1 MNITSSYKSNQL
13 LWLVL
18 KLLTVIICGYFI
30 FTNIVFNEELEFIDF
45 YKNLIDFSV
54 FSSKN
59 IIFILFFT
67 IINLFLEIKKWK
79 TLTKSVKNNSWFEAT
94 EQSLASLTFS
104 IITPNRIGEYGAKVL
119 YYPNNKR
126 KQIFLLNFAG
136 NFYQLAV
143 TIILGMIGLVFLYK
157 YASFS
162 IISTQNSVIIIIA
175 LISMVGIFYFLKEKY
190 SKIGDWLSKIIE
202 LLSFKNNKI
211 VILISLLRYLVFSH
225 QFYFLIYCFKLNIS
239 YFEAMTA
246 ISSVYL
252 IASCIPIL
260 SLFDVA
266 LKGSVAI
273 IVFSIFEIDSI
284 QILSITTLM
293 WLLNFVFPAII
304 GSYFVFQFNPE
315 KL

>member
-18 KLLTVIICGYFI
+18 KLLTVILCCYFI
-30 FTNIVFNEELEFIDF
+30 FTNIAFNEELKFIDF
-45 YKNLIDFSV
+45 YSKMMNFGV

-59 IIFILFFT
+59 IIFMLFFT
-67 IINLFLEIKKWK
+67 IINHFLEIKKWK

-119 YYPNNKR
+119 FYPNNKR
-126 KQIFLLNFAG
+126 KQILLLNFAG
-136 NFYQLAV
+136 NFYQLAI

-162 IISTQNSVIIIIA
+162 IISTQNSIIIIIA
-175 LISMVGIFYFLKEKY
+175 LISVVGIFYFLKENY

-260 SLFDVA
+260 SLFDVS

>member
-1 MNITSSYKSNQL
+1 

-162 IISTQNSVIIIIA
+162 IISTQNSIIIIIA

>member
-1 MNITSSYKSNQL
+1 VNITSSYKSNQL

-18 KLLTVIICGYFI
+18 KLLTVILCCYFI
-30 FTNIVFNEELEFIDF
+30 FTNIAFKEELKFIDF
-45 YKNLIDFSV
+45 YSKMMNFGV

-59 IIFILFFT
+59 IIFMLFFT
-67 IINLFLEIKKWK
+67 IINHFLEIKKWK

-119 YYPNNKR
+119 FYPNNKR
-126 KQIFLLNFAG
+126 KQILLLNFAG
-136 NFYQLAV
+136 NFYQLAI

-162 IISTQNSVIIIIA
+162 IISIQNSIIIIIA
-175 LISMVGIFYFLKEKY
+175 LISVIGIFYFLKENY

-260 SLFDVA
+260 SLFDVS

>member
-1 MNITSSYKSNQL
+1 VNITSSYKSNQL

-18 KLLTVIICGYFI
+18 KLLTVILCCYFI
-30 FTNIVFNEELEFIDF
+30 FTNIAFNEELKFIDF
-45 YKNLIDFSV
+45 YSKMMNFGV

-59 IIFILFFT
+59 IIFMLFFT
-67 IINLFLEIKKWK
+67 IINHFLEIKKWK

-119 YYPNNKR
+119 FYPNNKR
-126 KQIFLLNFAG
+126 KQILLLNFAG
-136 NFYQLAV
+136 NFYQLAI

-162 IISTQNSVIIIIA
+162 IISIQNSIIIIIA
-175 LISMVGIFYFLKEKY
+175 LISVVGIFYFLKENY

-211 VILISLLRYLVFSH
+211 MILISLLRYLVFSH

-260 SLFDVA
+260 SLFDVS

>member
-18 KLLTVIICGYFI
+18 KLLTVILCCYFI
-30 FTNIVFNEELEFIDF
+30 FTNIAFNEELKFIDF
-45 YKNLIDFSV
+45 YTKMINFGV

-59 IIFILFFT
+59 IIFMLFFT
-67 IINLFLEIKKWK
+67 IINHFLEIKKWK
-79 TLTKSVKNNSWFEAT
+79 TLTKSVKKNSWFEAT

-126 KQIFLLNFAG
+126 KQILLLNFAG
-136 NFYQLAV
+136 NFYQLAI
-143 TIILGMIGLVFLYK
+143 TIILGMISLVYLCK

-162 IISTQNSVIIIIA
+162 IVSSQISIIIIIA
-175 LISMVGIFYFLKEKY
+175 LPVVAAIFYSLKEKY
-190 SKIGDWLSKIIE
+190 STINDWFSKIIE
-202 LLSFKNNKI
+202 LLSVKNNKI

-225 QFYFLIYCFKLNIS
+225 QFYFLIQCFKLNIS
-239 YFEAMTA
+239 YLEAMTA

-252 IASCIPIL
+252 IASFIPIL

-273 IVFSIFEIDSI
+273 IVFSIFGIDSI

-293 WLLNFVFPAII
+293 WLLNFAFPAIV
-304 GSYFVFQFNPE
+304 GSYFIFQFNPE

>member
-1 MNITSSYKSNQL
+1 MLQYLN
-13 LWLVL
+13 
-18 KLLTVIICGYFI
+18 
-30 FTNIVFNEELEFIDF
+30 
-45 YKNLIDFSV
+45 
-54 FSSKN
+54 
-59 IIFILFFT
+59 
-67 IINLFLEIKKWK
+67 
-79 TLTKSVKNNSWFEAT
+79 
-94 EQSLASLTFS
+94 
-104 IITPNRIGEYGAKVL
+104 
-119 YYPNNKR
+119 
-126 KQIFLLNFAG
+126 IFLFQF
-136 NFYQLAV
+136 FY
-143 TIILGMIGLVFLYK
+143 
-157 YASFS
+157 S
-162 IISTQNSVIIIIA
+162 
-175 LISMVGIFYFLKEKY
+175 LKEKY
-190 SKIGDWLSKIIE
+190 STINDWFSKIIE
-202 LLSFKNNKI
+202 LLSVKNNKI

-260 SLFDVA
+260 SLFDVS

-304 GSYFVFQFNPE
+304 GSYFVFQINPE

>member
-18 KLLTVIICGYFI
+18 KLLTVILCCYFI
-30 FTNIVFNEELEFIDF
+30 FTNIAFNEELKFIDF
-45 YKNLIDFSV
+45 YTKMINFGV

-59 IIFILFFT
+59 IIFMLFFT
-67 IINLFLEIKKWK
+67 IINHFLEIKKWK

-104 IITPNRIGEYGAKVL
+104 IITPNRIGEYGTKVL

-126 KQIFLLNFAG
+126 KQILLLNFAG
-136 NFYQLAV
+136 NFYQLAI
-143 TIILGMIGLVFLYK
+143 TIILGMISLVYLCK

-162 IISTQNSVIIIIA
+162 IVSSQISIIIIIA
-175 LISMVGIFYFLKEKY
+175 LPVVAAIFFSLKEKY
-190 SKIGDWLSKIIE
+190 STINDWFSKIIE
-202 LLSFKNNKI
+202 LLSVKNNKI

-225 QFYFLIYCFKLNIS
+225 QFYFLIQCFKLNIS
-239 YFEAMTA
+239 YLEAMTP

-252 IASCIPIL
+252 IASFIPIL

-273 IVFSIFEIDSI
+273 IVFSIFGIDSI

-293 WLLNFVFPAII
+293 WLLNFAFPAIV
-304 GSYFVFQFNPE
+304 GSYFIFQFNPE

>member
-18 KLLTVIICGYFI
+18 KLLTVILCCYFI
-30 FTNIVFNEELEFIDF
+30 FTNIAFNEELKFIDF
-45 YKNLIDFSV
+45 YTKMISFGV
-54 FSSKN
+54 FSSKH
-59 IIFILFFT
+59 IIFMLFFT
-67 IINLFLEIKKWK
+67 IINHFLEIKKWK
-79 TLTKSVKNNSWFEAT
+79 TLTKSVKKNSWFEAT

-126 KQIFLLNFAG
+126 KQILLLNFAG
-136 NFYQLAV
+136 NFYQLAI
-143 TIILGMIGLVFLYK
+143 TIILGMISLVYLCK

-162 IISTQNSVIIIIA
+162 IVSSQISIIIIIA
-175 LISMVGIFYFLKEKY
+175 LPVVAAIFYSLKEKY
-190 SKIGDWLSKIIE
+190 STINDWFSKIIE
-202 LLSFKNNKI
+202 LLSVKNNKI

-225 QFYFLIYCFKLNIS
+225 QFYFLIQCFKLNIS
-239 YFEAMTA
+239 YLEAMTA

-252 IASCIPIL
+252 IASFIPIL

-273 IVFSIFEIDSI
+273 IVFSIFGIDSI

-293 WLLNFVFPAII
+293 WLLNFAFPAIV
-304 GSYFVFQFNPE
+304 GSYFIFQFNPE

>member
-18 KLLTVIICGYFI
+18 KLLTVILCCYFI
-30 FTNIVFNEELEFIDF
+30 FTNIAFNEELKFIDF
-45 YKNLIDFSV
+45 YTKMINFGV

-59 IIFILFFT
+59 IIFMLFFT
-67 IINLFLEIKKWK
+67 IINHFLEIKKWK
-79 TLTKSVKNNSWFEAT
+79 TLTKSVKKNSWFEAT

-126 KQIFLLNFAG
+126 KQILLLNFAG
-136 NFYQLAV
+136 NFYQLAI
-143 TIILGMIGLVFLYK
+143 TIILGMISLVYLYK

-162 IISTQNSVIIIIA
+162 IVSSQISIIIIIA
-175 LISMVGIFYFLKEKY
+175 LPVVAAIFYSLKEKY
-190 SKIGDWLSKIIE
+190 STINDWFSKIIE
-202 LLSFKNNKI
+202 LLSVKNNKI

-225 QFYFLIYCFKLNIS
+225 QFYFLIQCFKLNIS
-239 YFEAMTA
+239 YLEAMTA

-252 IASCIPIL
+252 IASFIPIL

-273 IVFSIFEIDSI
+273 IVFSIFGIDSI

-293 WLLNFVFPAII
+293 WLLNFAFPAIV
-304 GSYFVFQFNPE
+304 GSYFIFQFNPE

>member
-1 MNITSSYKSNQL
+1 
-13 LWLVL
+13 L
-18 KLLTVIICGYFI
+18 KFIYFYTKMI
-30 FTNIVFNEELEFIDF
+30 NFG
-45 YKNLIDFSV
+45 V

-59 IIFILFFT
+59 IIFMLFFT
-67 IINLFLEIKKWK
+67 IINHFLEIKKWK

-119 YYPNNKR
+119 FYPNNKR
-126 KQIFLLNFAG
+126 KQILLLNFAG
-136 NFYQLAV
+136 NFYQLAI

-162 IISTQNSVIIIIA
+162 IISTQNSIIIIIA
-175 LISMVGIFYFLKEKY
+175 LISVVGIFYFLKENY

-260 SLFDVA
+260 SLFDVS

>member
-126 KQIFLLNFAG
+126 KKIFLLNFAG

-162 IISTQNSVIIIIA
+162 IISTQNSIIIIIA

>member
-1 MNITSSYKSNQL
+1 VNITSSYKSNQL

-162 IISTQNSVIIIIA
+162 IISTQNSIIIIIA

>member
-18 KLLTVIICGYFI
+18 KLLAVILCCYFI
-30 FTNIVFNEELEFIDF
+30 FTNIAFNEELKFIDF
-45 YKNLIDFSV
+45 YTKMINFGV

-59 IIFILFFT
+59 IIFMLFFT
-67 IINLFLEIKKWK
+67 IINHFLEIKKWK
-79 TLTKSVKNNSWFEAT
+79 TLTKSVKKNSWFEAT

-126 KQIFLLNFAG
+126 KQILLLNFAG
-136 NFYQLAV
+136 NFYQLAI
-143 TIILGMIGLVFLYK
+143 TIILGMISLVYLCK

-162 IISTQNSVIIIIA
+162 IVSSQISIIIIIA
-175 LISMVGIFYFLKEKY
+175 LPVVAAIFYSLKEKY
-190 SKIGDWLSKIIE
+190 STINDWFSKIIE
-202 LLSFKNNKI
+202 LLSVKNNKI

-225 QFYFLIYCFKLNIS
+225 QFYFLIQCFKLNIS
-239 YFEAMTA
+239 YLEAMTA

-252 IASCIPIL
+252 IASFIPIL

-273 IVFSIFEIDSI
+273 IVFSIFGIDSI

-293 WLLNFVFPAII
+293 WLLNFAFPAIV
-304 GSYFVFQFNPE
+304 GSYFIFQFNPE

>member
-1 MNITSSYKSNQL
+1 VNITSSYKSNQL

-18 KLLTVIICGYFI
+18 KLLTVILCCYFI
-30 FTNIVFNEELEFIDF
+30 FTNIAFNEELKFIDF
-45 YKNLIDFSV
+45 YTKMINFGV

-59 IIFILFFT
+59 IIFMLFFT
-67 IINLFLEIKKWK
+67 IINHFLEIKKWK
-79 TLTKSVKNNSWFEAT
+79 TLTKSVKKNSWFEAT

-126 KQIFLLNFAG
+126 KQILLLNFAG
-136 NFYQLAV
+136 NFYQLAI
-143 TIILGMIGLVFLYK
+143 TIILGMISLVYLCK

-162 IISTQNSVIIIIA
+162 IVSSQISIIIIIA
-175 LISMVGIFYFLKEKY
+175 LPVVAAIFYSLKEKN
-190 SKIGDWLSKIIE
+190 STINDWFSKIIE
-202 LLSFKNNKI
+202 LLSVKNNKI

-225 QFYFLIYCFKLNIS
+225 QFYFLIQCFKLNIS
-239 YFEAMTA
+239 YLEAMTA

-252 IASCIPIL
+252 IASFIPIL

-273 IVFSIFEIDSI
+273 IVFSIFGIDSI

-293 WLLNFVFPAII
+293 WLLNFAFPAIV
-304 GSYFVFQFNPE
+304 GSYFIFQFNPE

>member
-18 KLLTVIICGYFI
+18 KLLTVILCCYFI
-30 FTNIVFNEELEFIDF
+30 FTNIAFNEELKFIDF
-45 YKNLIDFSV
+45 YTKMINFGV

-59 IIFILFFT
+59 IIFMLFFT
-67 IINLFLEIKKWK
+67 IINHFLEIKKWK

-126 KQIFLLNFAG
+126 KEIFLLNFAG
-136 NFYQLAV
+136 NFYQLAI
-143 TIILGMIGLVFLYK
+143 TIILGMISLVYLCK

-162 IISTQNSVIIIIA
+162 IILSQISIIIIIA
-175 LISMVGIFYFLKEKY
+175 LPVVVAIFYSLKEKY
-190 SKIGDWLSKIIE
+190 STINDWFSKIIE
-202 LLSFKNNKI
+202 LLSVKNNKI

-225 QFYFLIYCFKLNIS
+225 QFYFLIQCFKLNIS
-239 YFEAMTA
+239 YLEAMTA

-252 IASCIPIL
+252 IASFIPIL

-273 IVFSIFEIDSI
+273 IVFSIFGIDSI

-293 WLLNFVFPAII
+293 WLLNFAFPAIV
-304 GSYFVFQFNPE
+304 GSYFIFQFNPE

>member
-1 MNITSSYKSNQL
+1 VNITSSYKSNQL

-18 KLLTVIICGYFI
+18 KLLTVILCCYFI
-30 FTNIVFNEELEFIDF
+30 FTNIAFNEELKFIDF
-45 YKNLIDFSV
+45 YSKMMNFGV

-59 IIFILFFT
+59 IIFMLFFT
-67 IINLFLEIKKWK
+67 IINHFLEIKKWK

-119 YYPNNKR
+119 FYPNNKR
-126 KQIFLLNFAG
+126 KQILLLNFAG
-136 NFYQLAV
+136 NFYQLAI

-162 IISTQNSVIIIIA
+162 IISTQNSIIIIIA
-175 LISMVGIFYFLKEKY
+175 LISVVGIFYFLKENY

-260 SLFDVA
+260 SLFDVS

>member
-1 MNITSSYKSNQL
+1 VNITSSYKSNQL

-18 KLLTVIICGYFI
+18 KLLTVILCCYFI
-30 FTNIVFNEELEFIDF
+30 FTNIAFNEELKFIDF
-45 YKNLIDFSV
+45 YTKMINFGV

-59 IIFILFFT
+59 IIFMLFFT
-67 IINLFLEIKKWK
+67 IINHFLEIKKWK
-79 TLTKSVKNNSWFEAT
+79 TLTKSVKKNSWFEAT

-126 KQIFLLNFAG
+126 KQILLLNFAG
-136 NFYQLAV
+136 NFYQLAI
-143 TIILGMIGLVFLYK
+143 TIILGMISLVYLCE

-162 IISTQNSVIIIIA
+162 IVSSQISIIIIIA
-175 LISMVGIFYFLKEKY
+175 LPVVAAIFYSLKEKY
-190 SKIGDWLSKIIE
+190 STINDWFSKIIE
-202 LLSFKNNKI
+202 LLSVKNNKI

-225 QFYFLIYCFKLNIS
+225 QFYFLIQCFKLNIS
-239 YFEAMTA
+239 YLEAMTA

-252 IASCIPIL
+252 IASFIPIL

-273 IVFSIFEIDSI
+273 IVFSIFGIDSI

-293 WLLNFVFPAII
+293 WLLNFAFPAIV
-304 GSYFVFQFNPE
+304 GSYFIFQFNPE

>member
-18 KLLTVIICGYFI
+18 KLLTVILCCYFI
-30 FTNIVFNEELEFIDF
+30 FTNIAFNEELKFIDF
-45 YKNLIDFSV
+45 YSKMMNFGV

-59 IIFILFFT
+59 IIFMLFFT
-67 IINLFLEIKKWK
+67 IINHFLEIKKWK

-119 YYPNNKR
+119 FYPNNKR
-126 KQIFLLNFAG
+126 KQILLLNFAG
-136 NFYQLAV
+136 NFYQLAI

-162 IISTQNSVIIIIA
+162 IISIQNSIIIIIA
-175 LISMVGIFYFLKEKY
+175 LISVVGIFYFLKENY

-260 SLFDVA
+260 SLFDVS